1 LDQNREKV
9 KKLQDIYTLAG
20 RSGGEIKENSKE
32 KHIRER

>member
-20 RSGGEIKENSKE
+20 RRGEIKENSKE